1 MASWDRKPPGNKSPY
16 EGIGRGGGKIMRPA
30 EQVEPEHVQGCGDRN
45 CPICM
50 PKGGRGGGAKMG
62 GGGGGGMDYVRR
74 EMNRLMEAQVQS
86 VMLGGPFTMTF
97 SGDEF
102 AREGTSSASG
112 DPAKRKLQAEEK
124 RLREPVEKYL
134 LTARLG
140 VAWDDVVGNDTARTH
155 LIEAIEHPIRYRE
168 LYAHYAKKP
177 TKGVLLYGPPG
188 CGKTMFGKAAASV
201 LAELHGRKDGESSL
215 LSIKGPEIQS
225 PYVGVTEEIIRAV
238 FAYARAY
245 RALHG
250 FPLVVFIDEADAILP
265 SRDGNGTRRALPWE
279 ESNVATFLTEM
290 DGLEDSGALV
300 ILATNRPEAIDA
312 AILRDG
318 RCDRKIRV
326 ERPTRAAA
334 EAIVG
339 KALADVPVAAGY
351 RETVSLCGMDGAT
364 MFAPPAPPEL
374 MPVDEVRAVLA
385 GHAVE
390 AVFASEQIVA
400 QLATDQGPRFIR
412 LSDIVNGAMLV
423 GIVEQAKGNAFRRDL
438 AAGGTPTGLTRQ
450 DLDQAVLA
458 VVAQNRGLNHTG
470 VLQEIAVREGFSVAS
485 VIAEGAQP
493 PRYTVDENDQVVR
506 MQ

>member
-1 MASWDRKPPGNKSPY
+1 MSIWDRKPPGNQSPY
-16 EGIGRGGGKIMRPA
+16 ENIGRGSGKIMRPA
-30 EQVEPEHVQGCGDRN
+30 ERVEPEHVQGCGDRN

-62 GGGGGGMDYVRR
+62 GGGAGGSSLDVYRR
-74 EMNRLMEAQVQS
+74 EMDRLMDAETRRMMFGDS
-86 VMLGGPFTMTF
+86 RMFTF
-97 SGDEF
+97 ENIEF
-102 AREGTSSASG
+102 ASSGSAGSG
-112 DPAKRKLQAEEK
+112 SADRAKGKLQSEEK
-124 RLREPVEKYL
+124 RLREPVQKYL
-134 LTARLG
+134 LTTRLG

-155 LIEAIEHPIRYRE
+155 LVEAIEHPIRYRE

-201 LAELHGRKDGESSL
+201 LAELHGRKDGEASL

-245 RALHG
+245 KALHG

-318 RCDRKIRV
+318 RCDRKIRI
-326 ERPTRAAA
+326 ERPTVKAAA
-334 EAIVG
+334 GILQR
-339 KALADVPVAAGY
+339 ALQDVPKAPEVLSTGELALNVA
-351 RETVSLCGMDGAT
+351 V
-364 MFAPPAPPEL
+364 
-374 MPVDEVRAVLA
+374 
-385 GHAVE
+385 
-390 AVFASEQIVA
+390 AVFAPEQIVA
-400 QLATDQGPRFIR
+400 QLATDAGPRFIR

-438 AAGGTPTGLTRQ
+438 AAGGAPTGLNRE
-450 DLDQAVLA
+450 DLDQAVLS

-470 VLQEIAVREGFSVAS
+470 VIQEIAARDGFRVAQVMPEGSGPLRYTLDADDN
-485 VIAEGAQP
+485 VIALQ
-493 PRYTVDENDQVVR
+493 
-506 MQ
+506 

>member
-16 EGIGRGGGKIMRPA
+16 ENIGRGGGKIMRPA
-30 EQVEPEHVQGCGDRN
+30 EKVEPEHVQGCGDRN

-62 GGGGGGMDYVRR
+62 GDGVAYVTIDMAGGFLFGGGGGGSGRSNDR
-74 EMNRLMEAQVQS
+74 
-86 VMLGGPFTMTF
+86 GG
-97 SGDEF
+97 D
-102 AREGTSSASG
+102 
-112 DPAKRKLQAEEK
+112 KLRTEER
-124 RLREPVEKYL
+124 RLRGPVEKYL

-140 VAWDDVVGNDTARTH
+140 VAWDDVVGNDTARQH
-155 LIEAIEHPIRYRE
+155 LVEAIEHPIRYRE

-201 LAELHGRKDGESSL
+201 LAELHGRKDGEASL

-245 RALHG
+245 KALHG

-326 ERPTRAAA
+326 DRPTRGAAA
-334 EAIVG
+334 MIVQRALIDVPIAPVTLTAFG
-339 KALADVPVAAGY
+339 EPRPGQMSGTGEPYQPTLLEHARGELALAVAD
-351 RETVSLCGMDGAT
+351 TV
-364 MFAPPAPPEL
+364 FAP
-374 MPVDEVRAVLA
+374 
-385 GHAVE
+385 
-390 AVFASEQIVA
+390 EQIIA

-438 AAGGTPTGLTRQ
+438 AAGGTPSGLTRL
-450 DLDQAVLA
+450 DLDQAVLS
-458 VVAQNRGLNHTG
+458 VVSQNRGLNHVG
-470 VLQEIAVREGFSVAS
+470 VIQEIGAREGFTMAQ
-485 VIAEGAQP
+485 VIPEGAGP
-493 PRYTVDENDQVVR
+493 PRYTVDADDNVVR

>member
-1 MASWDRKPPGNKSPY
+1 MSIWDRKPPGNQSPY
-16 EGIGRGGGKIMRPA
+16 ENIGRGGGKIMRPA
-30 EQVEPEHVQGCGDRN
+30 EQVEPEHVQGCGDRS

-62 GGGGGGMDYVRR
+62 GGSGAFGGDYIRREMERVLEAQMQSALLGGPLTVTFDGVDIRSFGGGG
-74 EMNRLMEAQVQS
+74 
-86 VMLGGPFTMTF
+86 GG
-97 SGDEF
+97 G
-102 AREGTSSASG
+102 SSSRSSD
-112 DPAKRKLQAEEK
+112 DPARRKLEAEEK
-124 RLREPVEKYL
+124 RLRGPVEKYF
-134 LTARLG
+134 LTTRLG
-140 VAWDDVVGNDTARTH
+140 VAWDDVIGNDTARTH
-155 LIEAIEHPIRYRE
+155 LVEAIEHPIRYRE

-201 LAELHGRKDGESSL
+201 LAELHGRKDGEASL

-245 RALHG
+245 KALHG

-265 SRDGNGTRRALPWE
+265 SRDGNGGGRALPWE

-326 ERPTRAAA
+326 ERPTLKAAA
-334 EAIVG
+334 GILQR
-339 KALADVPVAAGY
+339 ALQDVPKAPEVVSTGELALHVA
-351 RETVSLCGMDGAT
+351 D
-364 MFAPPAPPEL
+364 
-374 MPVDEVRAVLA
+374 
-385 GHAVE
+385 

-400 QLATDQGPRFIR
+400 QLATDAGPRFIC
-412 LSDIVNGAMLV
+412 LSDIVTGAMLV

-438 AAGGTPTGLTRQ
+438 AAGGTPTGLMRE
-450 DLDQAVLA
+450 DLDQAVIA
-458 VVAQNRGLNHTG
+458 IIAQNRGLNHASII
-470 VLQEIAVREGFSVAS
+470 QEIAARDGFSVAK
-485 VIAEGAQP
+485 VIPEGVVP
-493 PRYTVDENDQVVR
+493 PRYTVDADDKVVR
-506 MQ
+506 LQ